1 MVVGTVAYGTADHEY
16 SGEDLYGGDSSSAY
30 IKQLSAAIKADSA
43 VGQGVLPTGHD
54 YSVARDII
62 IGPHGRLDQ

>member
-1 MVVGTVAYGTADHEY
+1 MNTTAYGTADNEY

-30 IKQLSAAIKADSA
+30 IKQLSAAIKADTA
-43 VGQGVLPTGHD
+43 VGQGVLPTRHD

-62 IGPHGRLDQ
+62 IRPHGRLDQ